1 MNTFIFQKVFTVSPK
16 LLRVSPK
23 WSPKCSRKRPQET
36 QNLSRL
42 EHFSDRIRIP
52 KVVIFII
59 KMHQHF
65 GRQFGRHHS
74 EHHLSEH
81 LGDHLGDA
89 AYESRPY
96 WMHPNIEKIS
106 NSQICLYMF
115 PIEGLVVIKV
125 GGIIHEDSLG
135 GFRF

>member
-1 MNTFIFQKVFTVSPK
+1 MH
-16 LLRVSPK
+16 
-23 WSPKCSRKRPQET
+23 RKFGRQ
-36 QNLSRL
+36 
-42 EHFSDRIRIP
+42 
-52 KVVIFII
+52 
-59 KMHQHF
+59 F

-89 AYESRPY
+89 TYESRPY

-115 PIEGLVVIKV
+115 PIEGLVVIKA
-125 GGIIHEDSLG
+125 GGIIHEDIFG
-135 GFRF
+135 GFRLILLRSNQETSTHDMFTPANV